1 MKVSKYLLSVSL
13 CLASMWGFQSC
24 DDESYDVV
32 GNPDN
37 LIFVKTNYSFDVS
50 RSPMGGVESV
60 KGDEVL
66 VQIPVYAT
74 RPVDSEV
81 TVSADFDA
89 SLVEKYNATNSV
101 EYTAIDESLIT
112 WTRKTVK
119 FAQGSYSASDVI
131 EFSVSKEN
139 CAKLLE
145 GSYVIPIRLTDSSSA
160 TISLNNR
167 YSYTVI
173 NCDYIYIDS
182 EATEMVGTVLTDK
195 SYWEIS
201 SDDASADL
209 SNCIDGENST
219 STSFSK
225 SPTITIDLKSV
236 MKIQGASVYTTGDF
250 WGGLN
255 HISWSISTDG
265 EDWIDIC
272 NLSSPSTIENAYSMV
287 LLGALEARY
296 LKFNME
302 WNYGSWAGRKLG
314 EINVYVTE

>member
-1 MKVSKYLLSVSL
+1 
-13 CLASMWGFQSC
+13 MWGFQSC

-225 SPTITIDLKSV
+225 SPTITI
-236 MKIQGASVYTTGDF
+236 
-250 WGGLN
+250 
-255 HISWSISTDG
+255 
-265 EDWIDIC
+265 
-272 NLSSPSTIENAYSMV
+272 ENAYSMV

>member
-1 MKVSKYLLSVSL
+1 MKFFKYLFSSL
-13 CLASMWGFQSC
+13 LFLAGMFGFQSC
-24 DDESYDVV
+24 DEVTYDVT

-37 LIFVKTNYSFDVS
+37 LIFLKTNSNFNIS
-50 RSPMGGVESV
+50 HFPTGGVETV
-60 KGDEVL
+60 RGDEIQVK
-66 VQIPVYAT
+66 IPVYAT
-74 RPVDSEV
+74 RPVDTEV
-81 TVSADFDA
+81 LVSAEIDE
-89 SLVEKYNATNSV
+89 SLVAQYNAMNSV
-101 EYTAIDESLIT
+101 EYSGVDEDLVV
-112 WTRKTVK
+112 WRKKTVK
-119 FAQGSYSASDVI
+119 FLPSSYVALDSI
-131 EFSVSKEN
+131 EFSIPKEN

-236 MKIQGASVYTTGDF
+236 MKVQGASVYTTGDI
-250 WGGLN
+250 WGR
-255 HISWSISTDG
+255 ISRFSWSVSADG
-265 EDWIDIC
+265 KKWIDLC
-272 NLSSPSTIENAYSMV
+272 NLSYPPTIDDAYSLV
-287 LLGALEARY
+287 LLGTVEARY
-296 LKFNME
+296 IKFNME
-302 WNYGSWAGRKLG
+302 WYVSWAGRKLG